1 MTQQVQFVQVST
13 NELIQ
18 LINEGVKN
26 QLIDFAGKFNLKSG
40 NDEKPNLTR
49 KETAELFNVS
59 LNCINDWTRKGFLT
73 AYKVGQRTYYKRSE
87 CLQVMFNQK
96 TA

>member
-13 NELIQ
+13 SELMQ
-18 LINEGVKN
+18 LINDGVKN
-26 QLIDFAGKFNLKSG
+26 QLIDFASRLNLKSG
-40 NDEKPNLTR
+40 NDEKPNLSR
-49 KETAELFNVS
+49 KETAELFGVS
-59 LNCINDWTRKGFLT
+59 LNCLNDWTRKGFLT